1 MSPVRTSTSI
11 ACVKSSFSMSHLILV
26 IPLLMPLAGC
36 SNDGAGGPVI
46 SSLSTPADAAA
57 GSNSAGSDSDQA
69 HHSGAA
75 NSDGEEDPTITM
87 TPTPTGVVAHVTW
100 VHPPGMSV
108 AGYDIYYRKQPA
120 AEPSS
125 AESSPEEPASEAP
138 ASNSSEEFDS
148 EEQNSCSSG
157 ENKTVESPAATITGL
172 EPNTR
177 YSFAIRAFN
186 ESESLCSN
194 EITVTT
200 PSIQS

>member
-1 MSPVRTSTSI
+1 MYPVRTSTGI
-11 ACVKSSFSMSHLILV
+11 PLGKSSFSMSHLLFA
-26 IPLLMPLAGC
+26 IPLLMRLVGC
-36 SNDGAGGPVI
+36 SNDGGGGGGPVI
-46 SSLSTPADAAA
+46 SSLSTPTDAAA
-57 GSNSAGSDSDQA
+57 GSDSDHA

-75 NSDGEEDPTITM
+75 DSDGEEDPTITM
-87 TPTPTGVVAHVTW
+87 TPTPAGVIAHVTW

-125 AESSPEEPASEAP
+125 AESSSEEPASEEP
-138 ASNSSEEFDS
+138 ASGDFDS
-148 EEQNSCSSG
+148 EEQSSCSSG
-157 ENKTVESPAATITGL
+157 ERQTVESPAATITGL

-194 EITVTT
+194 EITVMT
-200 PSIQS
+200 PSTQS

>member
-1 MSPVRTSTSI
+1 MSPVRTSADISLG
-11 ACVKSSFSMSHLILV
+11 KSSFSMSHLIFV
-26 IPLLMPLAGC
+26 IPLVMPLAGC
-36 SNDGAGGPVI
+36 SNDGSGAPAI
-46 SSLSTPADAAA
+46 SSLSTPTDA
-57 GSNSAGSDSDQA
+57 SAGSDSDQA
-69 HHSGAA
+69 HHSGATDA
-75 NSDGEEDPTITM
+75 DGEEDPTIIM
-87 TPTPTGVVAHVTW
+87 TPTPAGVIAHVTW

-125 AESSPEEPASEAP
+125 AESSSEEPASEEL
-138 ASNSSEEFDS
+138 ASGEFDS
-148 EEQNSCSSG
+148 EEQSSCSSG
-157 ENKTVESPAATITGL
+157 ERQTVESSTATITGL

-200 PSIQS
+200 PSQS